1 MLSVQITDIKDCMYK
16 LLSQDIFDRFCLV
29 EAGIRMGI
37 TYLLDGHKNSDFY
50 DPDPEEAGT
59 DNEEYCLWKDVRPLI
74 YQIIRGKRQP
84 ISFKIILAFPKKSI
98 NYYIRESRCS
108 FRAED
113 VEGIYLNILF
123 EPGNLRI
130 TTGISCR
137 VFSMDRSLEQC
148 VDDHVKAF
156 LVSKGIG

>member
-1 MLSVQITDIKDCMYK
+1 MISVRITDIKDCMYK
-16 LLSQDIFDRFCLV
+16 LLSQDTFDRFCLV
-29 EAGIRMGI
+29 EAGVRMGI
-37 TYLLDGHKNSDFY
+37 SYHIDGHKNPDFY
-50 DPDPEEAGT
+50 DSDPEGDGAGG
-59 DNEEYCLWKDVRPLI
+59 EEYCLWKDVRPYI

-84 ISFKIILAFPKKSI
+84 VSFRIILAFPRKSI
-98 NYYIRESRCS
+98 AYYIKESRCS
-108 FRAED
+108 FQAED

-148 VDDHVKAF
+148 VDDHVRDY
-156 LVSKGIG
+156 LTLKGIA